1 MTHKKTRSTFPFV
14 FQWENCIFLVH
25 SPWRAKGEKKN
36 KKLEFHR
43 GSDPHDNL
51 LGRVNRVMAKKNK
64 KLEFHR
70 GSEPHDN
77 LLGKVHRVMAKIDN
91 QKN

>member
-1 MTHKKTRSTFPFV
+1 M
-14 FQWENCIFLVH
+14 
-25 SPWRAKGEKKN
+25 
-36 KKLEFHR
+36 HR

-51 LGRVNRVMAKKNK
+51 LGRVNREKKKKNK